1 MNRDIHCLIASNKH
15 KLCPKIEAIDFY
27 AKRIDREIGSVS
39 MVDGKQTS
47 E

>member
-1 MNRDIHCLIASNKH
+1 MSKDRSNRFLS
-15 KLCPKIEAIDFY
+15 